1 MGCVGSQV
9 QILSSRQKKLN
20 LFNIFFVIIGF
31 CGGTGSGKSV
41 LVKYAYDKLGPNNSS
56 IISLDQ
62 YYKDFSDLKFEERCN
77 INFAHP
83 TSIDFELIVNQLSE
97 LKNGNPVHIPI
108 YSYKKHK
115 RLKKTEISY
124 PKKFIL
130 VDGILIFSNKK
141 LLELIDKKIYIEC
154 EKEKRVKRRIKR
166 DIKYRGRTEKEVI
179 DRFEKNIHEMH
190 EKYVKPHIEKVD
202 IIINNDENL
211 KHAKSEIDLIVENLL
226 K

>member
-1 MGCVGSQV
+1 M
-9 QILSSRQKKLN
+9 
-20 LFNIFFVIIGF
+20 IIGF

-41 LVKYAYDKLGPNNSS
+41 LVKYAYEKLGPNNST
-56 IISLDQ
+56 IISLDK
-62 YYKDFSDLKFEERCN
+62 YYKDFSNLKFEERCN
-77 INFAHP
+77 INFDHP
-83 TSIDFELIVNQLSE
+83 SSIDFELITNQLSE

>member
-1 MGCVGSQV
+1 M
-9 QILSSRQKKLN
+9 
-20 LFNIFFVIIGF
+20 IIGF

-62 YYKDFSDLKFEERCN
+62 YYKDFSYLKFEERCN
-77 INFAHP
+77 INFDHP
-83 TSIDFELIVNQLSE
+83 SSIDYELITNQLSE

-130 VDGILIFSNKK
+130 VDGILIFSNYSIKK
-141 LLELIDKKIYIEC
+141 FISNAKKK
-154 EKEKRVKRRIKR
+154 KE
-166 DIKYRGRTEKEVI
+166 
-179 DRFEKNIHEMH
+179 
-190 EKYVKPHIEKVD
+190 
-202 IIINNDENL
+202 
-211 KHAKSEIDLIVENLL
+211 
-226 K
+226 

>member
-1 MGCVGSQV
+1 M
-9 QILSSRQKKLN
+9 
-20 LFNIFFVIIGF
+20 IIGF

-62 YYKDFSDLKFEERCN
+62 YYKDFSYLKFEERCN
-77 INFAHP
+77 INFDHP
-83 TSIDFELIVNQLSE
+83 SSIDYELITNQLSE

-141 LLELIDKKIYIEC
+141 LLKLFDKKIYIEC
-154 EKEKRVKRRIKR
+154 EKEKRASPFHGCVQSSRIK
-166 DIKYRGRTEKEVI
+166 KYKVI
-179 DRFEKNIHEMH
+179 YLRINPGSGKCSFSGGLRKIPRF
-190 EKYVKPHIEKVD
+190 KPLYYQFIFK
-202 IIINNDENL
+202 
-211 KHAKSEIDLIVENLL
+211 KTTTTY
-226 K
+226 